1 MTSSEMSNSE
11 ISNLVLADTPLD
23 GVRVLTFNRID
34 KRNALSQ
41 SLISTFLK
49 QLSEA
54 SRDTTVRVIVITGG
68 KTCFSG
74 E

>member
-1 MTSSEMSNSE
+1 MANFQS
-11 ISNLVLADTPLD
+11 SNLVLTDTPAD
-23 GVRVLTFNRID
+23 GVRVITFNRLD

-49 QLSEA
+49 RLAEA
-54 SRDTTVRVIVITGG
+54 SIDNAVRVIIVTGS
-68 KTCFSG
+68 KSCFSG